1 MVEEHITAKVYREV
15 LVVPL
20 AARREALA
28 LTGAILLIM
37 LLMGIRFFLL
47 SSDIKEVKTLP
58 AYQVK
63 DITLKNQAPIL
74 YRSLLSTIADIQ
86 DLRDESGKW
95 PTVAELK
102 DEALPPFASN
112 FLPVG
117 LRGFHWTGYIHQGW
131 VDYYGINK
139 DVGSEEKQGSDPL
152 ENSFI
157 LRIIDLQ
164 STDHPHPHIGRDNDS
179 TTRYTAQVWMNPQS
193 VDYPAAALIAKGW
206 KWLVQPGFTPGG
218 DGEASLVEDAAK

>member
-1 MVEEHITAKVYREV
+1 MVEEHATPKVYREV

-37 LLMGIRFFLL
+37 LLMGLRFYLL
-47 SSDIKEVKTLP
+47 PSNSKDVQALP

-63 DITLKNQAPIL
+63 DITLKNQAPLL
-74 YRSLLSTIADIQ
+74 YRSLLSAIADIQ
-86 DLRDESGKW
+86 DLRDEFGKW

-112 FLPVG
+112 FLPMG
-117 LRGFHWTGYIHQGW
+117 LRGFHWAGYLHQGW
-131 VDYYGINK
+131 VDYYGFNK

-152 ENSFI
+152 ENSFV

-164 STDHPHPHIGRDNDS
+164 SENHPHPHLGRDDDS
-179 TTRYTAQVWMNPQS
+179 KIRYSAQIWMNPQS
-193 VDYPAAALIAKGW
+193 VEYPGASLVAKGW
-206 KWLVQPGFTPGG
+206 KWIVQPVSTPGG
-218 DGEASLVEDAAK
+218 DV